1 MLFSSLLT
9 PLGVAAESLPKA
21 AHCPALFAQL
31 LSDLWQLRMVCGGE
45 FRRVNDGV
53 CECVSVCVSVCVCV
67 LGEVDGFQI
76 IKHLI
81 SGG

>member
-21 AHCPALFAQL
+21 AHCPALFVQL
-31 LSDLWQLRMVCGGE
+31 LSDLRQLRMVCGGE

-53 CECVSVCVSVCVCV
+53 RECVSVCV
-67 LGEVDGFQI
+67 LGGVDGFQI